1 MSTITTKLNGLT
13 VGVLKKIIED
23 IPDDR
28 EINVWDIGN
37 TGFVDDCE
45 LEIISY
51 HNLQPDVNINI
62 KAESGYH

>member
-1 MSTITTKLNGLT
+1 MCS
-13 VGVLKKIIED
+13 KKIISD
-23 IPDDR
+23 LPDDC
-28 EINVWDIGN
+28 EITVWDIGN

-51 HNLQPDVNINI
+51 HNLQTDVNINI

>member
-1 MSTITTKLNGLT
+1 MNTFQTKLNGLSI
-13 VGVLKKIIED
+13 GMLKKIISD
-23 IPDDR
+23 IPDEC
-28 EINVWDIGN
+28 EIMVWDIGN